1 MNKIFFAFFF
11 NIFNEKALAKVSIVF
26 PDFEM
31 IIKRILDKFFPLNAF
46 IFFSFKSLKN
56 KLFFYF
62 ML

>member
-46 IFFSFKSLKN
+46 LFFSFKSLK
-56 KLFFYF
+56 K
-62 ML
+62 